1 MYIESGKVKFYPSA
15 YRQYQDG
22 VETKN
27 INPESEL
34 NTEYNITSHI
44 AKLLK
49 KSKGSFIV
57 NYVENNNLE
66 FYLGGY
72 YIHISSPKDILDAF
86 PNATQIWA
94 NMKVAPFTPTDNT
107 KGFSELYE
115 VVDYEDNNK
124 NIDELNNN
132 VVSFKGVAFL
142 DTKDSNATFS
152 LQLFTRKD
160 TSSSWYTQT
169 SSEYILDTSEI
180 YNENGDTDISSE
192 FYSLKIKTDDL
203 YTELGKID
211 DATVN
216 NTLTVNGTTTFNK
229 QVDFK
234 DNLVPTNNN
243 QVDIGSSDKEFA
255 NIYVNKIL
263 GVTEIDNGQNNITLK
278 SNIEPSG
285 NVNLG
290 SVDNKITNIYVNK
303 ITGVSEVDNGQNAIT
318 LKSSIVPSGNVN
330 LGSIDN
336 KITNIYVN
344 DISCT
349 NKIVT
354 KDVDAVNGNI
364 DYATIN
370 SNLEVIGDATFETSV
385 EFAGDLL
392 PTSGSQIDI
401 GLSGTPIA
409 NVYANNLTATKIN
422 LKSQIIPDGTVTLGL
437 VNNPITNIYATN
449 IYGTNL
455 KEVNEIDGGQ
465 NSITLK
471 SNIVPDGQVDLGGP
485 SSKFNQIYA
494 NETISDGLEALSLK
508 VNDINSGSSFISLYK
523 PILPT
528 STGTISLGNNN
539 LKFGGIYATTFYGAL
554 SGNAST
560 ATKLTVKYAGGEWNP
575 VFFQDGVP
583 KASAYNSGWYH
594 MVSRAVLYQN
604 VITLNP
610 NSKTFTVDIPSATT
624 NNYVYLNMF
633 ALINFNGDKCSVN
646 FVANSLN
653 KVLSDGYTNH
663 ILVYNVVYRLLIY
676 GPTSIKDGI
685 RYNMTLQY
693 NENKYA
699 SDADNYWVTVGS
711 EVVQSIVIHY
721 TVQ

>member
-1 MYIESGKVKFYPSA
+1 MYIESGKVKFYPSS

-22 VETKN
+22 VGTKN

-57 NYVENNNLE
+57 DYVENVKLE

-72 YIHISSPKDILDAF
+72 YIHITSPQDILTAF
-86 PNATQIWA
+86 PNATKIWA

-124 NIDELNNN
+124 NIDELDNN

-142 DTKDSNATFS
+142 DTKDQTATFS
-152 LQLFTRKD
+152 LCLFSRKD
-160 TSSSWYTQT
+160 TTSSWHTHT

-180 YNENGDTDISSE
+180 YNENSDTDISSE

-203 YTELGKID
+203 YAELGKID
-211 DATVN
+211 NATVDT
-216 NTLTVNGTTTFNK
+216 TLTVNGTTAFNK

-243 QVDIGSSDKEFA
+243 QVNIGSSDKEFA
-255 NIYVNKIL
+255 
-263 GVTEIDNGQNNITLK
+263 
-278 SNIEPSG
+278 
-285 NVNLG
+285 
-290 SVDNKITNIYVNK
+290 NIYVNK

-318 LKSSIVPSGNVN
+318 LKSSIEPSGNVN
-330 LGSIDN
+330 LGSTDN
-336 KITNIYVN
+336 KITNIYVDN
-344 DISCT
+344 LSCT
-349 NKIVT
+349 NGIVVN
-354 KDVDAVNGNI
+354 DVDVVNGDI

-370 SNLEVIGDATFETSV
+370 NNLEVLGDALFKQQV
-385 EFAGDLL
+385 EFMGNLV
-392 PTSGSQIDI
+392 PTSGTQINI
-401 GLSGTPIA
+401 GQSGDEIA
-409 NVYANNLTATKIN
+409 NIYANNLTATKIN
-422 LKSQIIPDGTVTLGL
+422 LKSSLIPEGTVTLGL
-437 VNNPITNIYATN
+437 TNNPITNIYATN

-455 KEVNEIDGGQ
+455 KGVNAIDGGQ

-471 SNIVPDGQVDLGGP
+471 SDIYPDGQVDLGG
-485 SSKFNQIYA
+485 SISKFNKIYA

-539 LKFGGIYATTFYGAL
+539 LKFGGIYATTFYGSL

-560 ATKLTVKYAGGEWNP
+560 ATKLKATNAGGEWNP
-575 VFFQDGVP
+575 VFFSDGVP
-583 KASAYNSGWYH
+583 MKSAYNYDWYH
-594 MVSRAVLYQN
+594 MISRAVLYQN
-604 VITLNP
+604 VLTLNP

-663 ILVYNVVYRLLIY
+663 ILAYNVVYRLLIY
-676 GPTSIKDGI
+676 GPTSIKDGV

>member
-1 MYIESGKVKFYPSA
+1 MYIESGKVRFYPSA

-57 NYVENNNLE
+57 NYVENTNLE

-72 YIHISSPKDILDAF
+72 YIHITSPKDILNAF

-115 VVDYEDNNK
+115 VVDYEDSGK
-124 NIDELNNN
+124 NIDEIDNN

-160 TSSSWYTQT
+160 TSSSWYTHT

-192 FYSLKIKTDDL
+192 FYSLRIKTNDL
-203 YTELGKID
+203 YAELGKID

-243 QVDIGSSDKEFA
+243 QVNIGSSDKEFA
-255 NIYVNKIL
+255 
-263 GVTEIDNGQNNITLK
+263 
-278 SNIEPSG
+278 
-285 NVNLG
+285 
-290 SVDNKITNIYVNK
+290 NIYVNK
-303 ITGVSEVDNGQNAIT
+303 ITGVSEVDNGQNNIT
-318 LKSSIVPSGNVN
+318 LKSSIEPSGNVN
-330 LGSIDN
+330 LGSTDN
-336 KITNIYVN
+336 PLTNIYAT

-349 NKIVT
+349 NNIV
-354 KDVDAVNGNI
+354 VNNAEAVNGDI
-364 DYATIN
+364 DYATIHN
-370 SNLEVIGDATFETSV
+370 NLDVVGDATFETSV

-401 GLSGTPIA
+401 GLSDTPIA
-409 NVYANNLTATKIN
+409 NVYAENITATKIN
-422 LKSQIIPDGTVTLGL
+422 LKSSLIPDGQVNLGL
-437 VNNPITNIYATN
+437 ANNQITNIYATN

-455 KEVNEIDGGQ
+455 KDVNEIDGGQ
-465 NSITLK
+465 SSITLK
-471 SNIVPDGQVDLGGP
+471 SDIYPDGQVDLGG
-485 SSKFNQIYA
+485 STSKFNQIYA

-508 VNDINSGSSFISLYK
+508 VNDINSNSSFISLYK
-523 PILPT
+523 TILPT

-539 LKFGGIYATTFYGAL
+539 LKFGGIYATTFYGTL

-560 ATKLTVKYAGGEWNP
+560 ATKLNGTSVGGPDNP
-575 VFFQDGVP
+575 VYFKNGNPISTGWNTLRLDFLKQFFNDLPITYTGRG
-583 KASAYNSGWYH
+583 NS
-594 MVSRAVLYQN
+594 
-604 VITLNP
+604 
-610 NSKTFTVDIPSATT
+610 SATIT
-624 NNYVYLNMF
+624 DDYLRRGIYF
-633 ALINFNGDKCSVN
+633 ALINFNGDRVNCCFYVDRNIEVSTISNTSVISTN
-646 FVANSLN
+646 IVHLMSTNYGLGVHKIS
-653 KVLSDGYTNH
+653 SGYEFRVFTASEGGTPGTMDNDTVENVT
-663 ILVYNVVYRLLIY
+663 ILKTPY
-676 GPTSIKDGI
+676 
-685 RYNMTLQY
+685 
-693 NENKYA
+693 
-699 SDADNYWVTVGS
+699 
-711 EVVQSIVIHY
+711 IV
-721 TVQ
+721 

>member
-22 VETKN
+22 VGTKN

-44 AKLLK
+44 SKLLK

-57 NYVENNNLE
+57 DYVENTNLE

-72 YIHISSPKDILDAF
+72 YIHITSPQDILNAF

-124 NIDELNNN
+124 NIDELDNN

-142 DTKDSNATFS
+142 DTKDQTATFS
-152 LQLFTRKD
+152 LCLFSRKD
-160 TSSSWYTQT
+160 TTSPWHTHT

-203 YTELGKID
+203 YTELGKMDYATINSNLAVIG
-211 DATVN
+211 DA
-216 NTLTVNGTTTFNK
+216 TFNK

-234 DNLVPTNNN
+234 DDLVPTNNN
-243 QVDIGSSDKEFA
+243 QVNIGSSDKEFA
-255 NIYVNKIL
+255 
-263 GVTEIDNGQNNITLK
+263 
-278 SNIEPSG
+278 
-285 NVNLG
+285 
-290 SVDNKITNIYVNK
+290 NIYVNK

-318 LKSSIVPSGNVN
+318 LKSSIEPSGNVN
-330 LGSIDN
+330 LGSTDN
-336 KITNIYVN
+336 KITNIYTD

-349 NKIVT
+349 KSIVAN
-354 KDVDAVNGNI
+354 DVDVVNGDI
-364 DYATIN
+364 DYATVN
-370 SNLEVIGDATFETSV
+370 TTLTVNGTTTFNKQV

-392 PTSGSQIDI
+392 PTSGSQIHI
-401 GLSGTPIA
+401 GLSGNPIA
-409 NVYANNLTATKIN
+409 NVYATNLTATRIN
-422 LKSQIIPDGTVTLGL
+422 LKSSLIPDGTVTLGL
-437 VNNPITNIYATN
+437 ANNPITNIYATN
-449 IYGTNL
+449 IYGLNL
-455 KEVNEIDGGQ
+455 KDVNAIDGGQ

-471 SNIVPDGQVDLGGP
+471 SDIYPEGQVDLGG
-485 SSKFNQIYA
+485 STSKFNKIYA

-523 PILPT
+523 TILPT
-528 STGTISLGNNN
+528 STGTISIGNKN

-560 ATKLTVKYAGGEWNP
+560 ATKLNQTGSVGSTKNAVYFNN
-575 VFFQDGVP
+575 GVP
-583 KASAYNSGWYH
+583 TKS
-594 MVSRAVLYQN
+594 LYDNTLYDRIERESTFQN
-604 VITLNP
+604 VVTSNP
-610 NSKTFTVDIPSATT
+610 NTRKFDVYIPSATT
-624 NNYVYLNMF
+624 SNKVYMNMF
-633 ALINFNGDKCSVN
+633 ALVVINGDQFSFN
-646 FVANSLN
+646 FVANSPN
-653 KVLSDGYTNH
+653 AGSPNNYSNH
-663 ILVYNVVYRLLIY
+663 ILANGVLYRLLIN
-676 GPTSIKDGI
+676 GPWSSSNSVRYSI
-685 RYNMTLQY
+685 TLQQ
-693 NENKYA
+693 NNTTSA
-699 SDADNYWVTVGS
+699 SDEDSGWATMGGGVL
-711 EVVQSIVIHY
+711 QSIVIHY
-721 TVQ
+721 TVR

>member
-1 MYIESGKVKFYPSA
+1 MYIESGKVKFYPSS

-22 VETKN
+22 GETKN

-44 AKLLK
+44 SKLLK

-72 YIHISSPKDILDAF
+72 YIHITSPKDILDAF
-86 PNATQIWA
+86 PNSTQIWA

-115 VVDYEDNNK
+115 VVDYDDSGK
-124 NIDELNNN
+124 NIDEINNN

-160 TSSSWYTQT
+160 TTSSWGVYEPSNYVLD
-169 SSEYILDTSEI
+169 SSEIGNTNDATGE
-180 YNENGDTDISSE
+180 DISQR
-192 FYSLKIKTDDL
+192 FD
-203 YTELGKID
+203 
-211 DATVN
+211 
-216 NTLTVNGTTTFNK
+216 TLTLYATNLHTESGHVNDTLITNVLDVKGGATFEN
-229 QVDFK
+229 QVILK
-234 DNLVPTNNN
+234 NNLFPTNNN

-255 NIYVNKIL
+255 NIYVNKI
-263 GVTEIDNGQNNITLK
+263 
-278 SNIEPSG
+278 
-285 NVNLG
+285 
-290 SVDNKITNIYVNK
+290 
-303 ITGVSEVDNGQNAIT
+303 TGVSEVDNGQNAII

-330 LGSIDN
+330 LGSTDN
-336 KITNIYVN
+336 KIKNIYVN

-349 NKIVT
+349 NEIVANG
-354 KDVDAVNGNI
+354 VDAVNGNI

-370 SNLEVIGDATFETSV
+370 SNLDVIGDATFYTSV

-401 GLSGTPIA
+401 GRSQTPIA
-409 NVYANNLTATKIN
+409 NVYANNLTATNIN
-422 LKSQIIPDGTVTLGL
+422 LKSSLIPDGTVTLGL
-437 VNNPITNIYATN
+437 ANNPITNIYATN

-455 KEVNEIDGGQ
+455 KEVNAIDGGQ

-471 SNIVPDGQVDLGGP
+471 SDIFPDGQVDLGGP
-485 SSKFNQIYA
+485 TSKFNQIYT
-494 NETISDGLEALSLK
+494 NETLCDRLEALSLK

-539 LKFGGIYATTFYGAL
+539 LKFGGIYATTFYGSL

-560 ATKLTVKYAGGEWNP
+560 ATKLNKTGSVGNQTGAVYFNN
-575 VFFQDGVP
+575 GVP
-583 KASAYNSGWYH
+583 VATDYNS
-594 MVSRAVLYQN
+594 A
-604 VITLNP
+604 
-610 NSKTFTVDIPSATT
+610 
-624 NNYVYLNMF
+624 
-633 ALINFNGDKCSVN
+633 NFNAIKNLHN
-646 FVANSLN
+646 FSFTSLPQVGSSSNPMDITVGGGYANNCLIFVTIDFGSYTDTVPFIRKQLDDYSYN
-653 KVLSDGYTNH
+653 NCNSPSYMFRLSFADTEASTIPYFKTT
-663 ILVYNVVYRLLIY
+663 V
-676 GPTSIKDGI
+676 
-685 RYNMTLQY
+685 TLQY
-693 NENKYA
+693 KNTGAWSKAPFNIINIFA
-699 SDADNYWVTVGS
+699 LQFPNIT
-711 EVVQSIVIHY
+711 
-721 TVQ
+721 TTN

>member
-22 VETKN
+22 GETKN

-49 KSKGSFIV
+49 KNKGCFIV
-57 NYVENNNLE
+57 DYVENVKLE

-72 YIHISSPKDILDAF
+72 YIHITRPQDILGAF
-86 PNATQIWA
+86 PNATKIWA
-94 NMKVAPFTPTDNT
+94 NMKVTPFTPTDNT

-124 NIDELNNN
+124 NIDELDNN

-142 DTKDSNATFS
+142 DTKDSSATFS
-152 LQLFTRKD
+152 LCLFSRQDT
-160 TSSSWYTQT
+160 TSSWHTHT
-169 SSEYILDTSEI
+169 SSKYILDTSEI

-203 YTELGKID
+203 YAELGKID

-216 NTLTVNGTTTFNK
+216 NTLTVDGTTTFNK
-229 QVDFK
+229 QVGFK

-243 QVDIGSSDKEFA
+243 QVNIGSSDKEFA
-255 NIYVNKIL
+255 
-263 GVTEIDNGQNNITLK
+263 
-278 SNIEPSG
+278 
-285 NVNLG
+285 
-290 SVDNKITNIYVNK
+290 NIYVNK
-303 ITGVSEVDNGQNAIT
+303 ITGVSEVDNGQNNIT
-318 LKSSIVPSGNVN
+318 IKSSIVPSGNVN
-330 LGSIDN
+330 LGSTDT
-336 KITNIYVN
+336 KIANIYVN

-349 NKIVT
+349 NEIVVN
-354 KDVDAVNGNI
+354 DVDAVNGSI

-401 GLSGTPIA
+401 GRSETPIA
-409 NVYANNLTATKIN
+409 NIYAENLTATKIN

-437 VNNPITNIYATN
+437 ANNPITDIYATN

-455 KEVNEIDGGQ
+455 KDVNEIDGGQ
-465 NSITLK
+465 SSITLK
-471 SNIVPDGQVDLGGP
+471 SDIYPDGQVDLGGLE
-485 SSKFNQIYA
+485 SKFNQIYA

-523 PILPT
+523 TILPS

-554 SGNAST
+554 NGNAST
-560 ATKLTVKYAGGEWNP
+560 ATKLNQTGSVGNQTGAVYFNN
-575 VFFQDGVP
+575 GVP
-583 KASAYNSGWYH
+583 VATDYNS
-594 MVSRAVLYQN
+594 A
-604 VITLNP
+604 
-610 NSKTFTVDIPSATT
+610 
-624 NNYVYLNMF
+624 
-633 ALINFNGDKCSVN
+633 NFNAIKNLHN
-646 FVANSLN
+646 FSFTSQPQVDSSANPMDITVGGGYANNCLLF
-653 KVLSDGYTNH
+653 VTIDFGGYTDTVPF
-663 ILVYNVVYRLLIY
+663 IRKQFDDYSYNNCNSPSYMFRL
-676 GPTSIKDGI
+676 SFSDIKLSTVP
-685 RYNMTLQY
+685 YFKTTVTLQY
-693 NENKYA
+693 KN
-699 SDADNYWVTVGS
+699 TGS
-711 EVVQSIVIHY
+711 WSKAPFNILNIFALQFPTI
-721 TVQ
+721 TTTN

>member
-22 VETKN
+22 GETKN

-57 NYVENNNLE
+57 DYVENVKLE

-72 YIHISSPKDILDAF
+72 YIHITSPQDIIGAF
-86 PNATQIWA
+86 PNATKIWA

-115 VVDYEDNNK
+115 VVDYEDSNK
-124 NIDELNNN
+124 NIDELDNS
-132 VVSFKGVAFL
+132 VVSFKGIAFL
-142 DTKDSNATFS
+142 DTKDQTATFS
-152 LQLFTRKD
+152 LCLFSRKD
-160 TSSSWYTQT
+160 TTSSWHTHT

-203 YTELGKID
+203 YSELGKIG

-216 NTLTVNGTTTFNK
+216 NTLTVDGTTTFNK

-234 DNLVPTNNN
+234 GNLVPTNNN
-243 QVDIGSSDKEFA
+243 QVNIGSSDKEFA
-255 NIYVNKIL
+255 
-263 GVTEIDNGQNNITLK
+263 
-278 SNIEPSG
+278 
-285 NVNLG
+285 
-290 SVDNKITNIYVNK
+290 NIYVNK
-303 ITGVSEVDNGQNAIT
+303 ITGVSEVDNGQNNIT
-318 LKSSIVPSGNVN
+318 IKSSIVPSGNVN
-330 LGSIDN
+330 LGSTDN
-336 KITNIYVN
+336 KIANLYVN

-349 NKIVT
+349 NEIVIN
-354 KDVDAVNGNI
+354 DVDAVNGSI

-370 SNLEVIGDATFETSV
+370 SNLEVIGDATFDTSV

-401 GLSGTPIA
+401 GRSQTPIA
-409 NVYANNLTATKIN
+409 NVYAENFTATNIT
-422 LKSQIIPDGTVTLGL
+422 LKSQLIPDGTVTLGL
-437 VNNPITNIYATN
+437 VSNPITNIYATN

-471 SNIVPDGQVDLGGP
+471 SDIYPNGQVDLGG
-485 SSKFNQIYA
+485 STSKFNQIYA
-494 NETISDGLEALSLK
+494 NETISDVLDTNSLK

-539 LKFGGIYATTFYGAL
+539 LKFGGIYATTFYGSL

-560 ATKLTVKYAGGEWNP
+560 ATKLKDTNAGGFNNP
-575 VFFQDGVP
+575 VYFKDGNP
-583 KASAYNSGWYH
+583 TSSGWD
-594 MVSRAVLYQN
+594 SLRLGFLQQFFN
-604 VITLNP
+604 DLPITYTGRG
-610 NSKTFTVDIPSATT
+610 NSSATIT
-624 NNYVYLNMF
+624 DDYLRRGIYF
-633 ALINFNGDKCSVN
+633 ALINFNGDRVNCCFYVDRDIEVSTIRNTSVISTN
-646 FVANSLN
+646 LVHLMNTNYGLGVHKIS
-653 KVLSDGYTNH
+653 SGYEFRVFTASEGGTPVNMNNDTVENVT
-663 ILVYNVVYRLLIY
+663 ILKTPY
-676 GPTSIKDGI
+676 
-685 RYNMTLQY
+685 
-693 NENKYA
+693 
-699 SDADNYWVTVGS
+699 
-711 EVVQSIVIHY
+711 IV
-721 TVQ
+721 